1 MPNCSRTTIGQR
13 MENLSDIELVENI
26 KKDICTDESLQ
37 ELINRHS
44 GIYLDIVHSYMRNC
58 PAPELRQDI
67 VDDKEMTIYNSAL
80 KYDENRGA
88 KFSTYLG
95 NEAKWK
101 CLNAANKNKKNN
113 KFVEMTDRLYD
124 EEKQKSSQHNDQY
137 LLEEEVLDS
146 FSDHLDEMP
155 DKRIKKIFKLR
166 YSGNR
171 KLTPWRKIS
180 EKMNLSIQGCINIHN
195 SALEKIA
202 KNLKNKYEITG

>member
-1 MPNCSRTTIGQR
+1 MPNCSRKTIGQR

-26 KKDICTDESLQ
+26 KQDIYTDQSLQ

-44 GIYLDIVHSYMRNC
+44 GIYLDIVHSYMKNC
-58 PAPELRQDI
+58 PTPELRQDI
-67 VDDKEMTIYNSAL
+67 VNEKEITIYSSAL

-113 KFVEMTDRLYD
+113 KFVEMTEKLYD
-124 EEKQKSSQHNDQY
+124 EEKQKPNNCNDQY
-137 LLEEEVLDS
+137 LLEEEILDS
-146 FSDHLDEMP
+146 FTEYLDDMP

-166 YSGNR
+166 YSGHK
-171 KLTPWRKIS
+171 KLTPWRMIS
-180 EKMNLSIQGCINIHN
+180 KKMNLSIQGCINIHN
-195 SALEKIA
+195 SALKKIA
-202 KNLKNKYEITG
+202 KNLKNKYEIIT